1 VLLVLIFAARS
12 QGNDATSA
20 FMRRVFAV

>member
-1 VLLVLIFAARS
+1 VVFVLGLAARS